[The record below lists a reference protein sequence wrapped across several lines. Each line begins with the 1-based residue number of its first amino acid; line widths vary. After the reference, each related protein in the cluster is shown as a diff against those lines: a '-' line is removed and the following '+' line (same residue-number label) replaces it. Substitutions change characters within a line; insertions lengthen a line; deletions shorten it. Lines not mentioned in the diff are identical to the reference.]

1 MDAKDSIPKPFTTQ
15 LGILP
20 SDRALGTRPFQA
32 TGTDFAGP
40 VMHRNKNR
48 GEKKEYRLLSTCS
61 LTRATHFHS
70 MPNQTTDEFIRALKR
85 LLQEDDF
92 LEQYIQTMQRLTWQ
106 FLHGPRRSTN

>member
-1 MDAKDSIPKPFTTQ
+1 MDAKDSIPKFTTQ

-32 TGTDFAGP
+32 TGTDFADP
-40 VMHRNKNR
+40 VMYRNKNR
-48 GEKKEYRLLSTCS
+48 REKKEHRLLSTCS
-61 LTRATHFHS
+61 LTRAINIQS

-92 LEQYIQTMQRLTWQ
+92 LEQYVQ
-106 FLHGPRRSTN
+106 FLHGPRNWFLYEMTL